1 MLTNRP
7 FAGKDLPIRYRIFN
21 VGNAA
26 AHDVT
31 LEDEWSPEEFQ
42 PVSGLQT
49 GTWSHIAPG
58 ANMSHIVVL
67 RPYSYGYKSS
77 AAAKVTYK
85 HAASDSEVQTS
96 FSNDLG
102 LVPVLSSKD
111 DDKLAAPHMT
121 EWLIFISMALAL
133 AALPIILFRPPQS
146 AKSKKA

>member
-1 MLTNRP
+1 MCGSR
-7 FAGKDLPIRYRIFN
+7 
-21 VGNAA
+21 
-26 AHDVT
+26 
-31 LEDEWSPEEFQ
+31 
-42 PVSGLQT
+42 
-49 GTWSHIAPG
+49 G

-111 DDKLAAPHMT
+111 DDKLAAPHMVC
-121 EWLIFISMALAL
+121 LCNLCQCRRR
-133 AALPIILFRPPQS
+133 ALPCLVHPPRPALSCNQGS
-146 AKSKKA
+146 CACHAESVLV